1 MADTLD
7 NAPPARRL
15 RSDARRSIDAILGA
29 ARTVLGERSDA
40 SMEDIAAAA
49 GVSRQT
55 VYAHFPSR
63 GALIAALQH
72 AVGTE
77 TIAAMDAAGLDTA
90 PPAQALRR
98 YLDIGWQ
105 LIGENA
111 FLLGPALAQS
121 PHPGHADS
129 HLAGLARL
137 EQVIRRGQHTGD
149 FDRTLPATWLTA
161 AVVGLVRTAAEQ
173 LAAGHFAASEAAP
186 MVLASAL
193 RLCGAPPA
201 PPENARLTEARAEE
215 LIAEIRAGR
224 DAR

>member
-1 MADTLD
+1 MAHTPGTAL
-7 NAPPARRL
+7 PARRL

-49 GVSRQT
+49 GLSRQT

-63 GALIAALQH
+63 GALIAALLH

-105 LIGENA
+105 LIGTNA
-111 FLLGPALAQS
+111 FLLGPALAES
-121 PHPGHADS
+121 PHPGYTAS
-129 HLAGLARL
+129 HLAGIARL
-137 EQVIRRGQHTGD
+137 EQIIRRGQHTGD

-161 AVVGLVRTAAEQ
+161 AVIGLVRAAAEQ
-173 LAAGHFAASEAAP
+173 LAAGRLAASEAAP
-186 MVLASAL
+186 LVLTSAL
-193 RLCGAPPA
+193 RLCGAADLPAGAEHEPPPA
-201 PPENARLTEARAEE
+201 GPS
-215 LIAEIRAGR
+215 
-224 DAR
+224 

>member
-49 GVSRQT
+49 GLSRQT

-63 GALIAALQH
+63 DALIAALLQT
-72 AVGTE
+72 VGTE

-90 PPAQALRR
+90 PPAEALRR
-98 YLDIGWQ
+98 YLDIGWE
-105 LIGENA
+105 LIGGNS

-129 HLAGLARL
+129 HLAGIGRL
-137 EQVIRRGQHTGD
+137 EQIIRRGQHTGD

-161 AVVGLVRTAAEQ
+161 AIVGLVRAAAEQ
-173 LAAGHFAASEAAP
+173 FAAGRIAASEAEP
-186 MVLASAL
+186 LVLESAL
-193 RLCGAPPA
+193 RLCGADG
-201 PPENARLTEARAEE
+201 AER
-215 LIAEIRAGR
+215 IHQ
-224 DAR
+224 

>member
-7 NAPPARRL
+7 AALPARRL

-63 GALIAALQH
+63 DALIAALLQ

-77 TIAAMDAAGLDTA
+77 TIAAMDAASLDTA

-105 LIGENA
+105 LIGGNT

-121 PHPGHADS
+121 PHPGHAAA
-129 HLAGLARL
+129 HLAGIARL
-137 EQVIRRGQHTGD
+137 EQIIRRGQHIGD
-149 FDRTLPATWLTA
+149 FDRTLPATWLTI
-161 AVVGLVRTAAEQ
+161 AVVGLIRSAAEQ
-173 LAAGHFAASEAAP
+173 YAADRLTASDAAP
-186 MVLASAL
+186 MVLESAL
-193 RLCGAPPA
+193 RICGA
-201 PPENARLTEARAEE
+201 
-215 LIAEIRAGR
+215 GR
-224 DAR
+224 QSGGRN